1 MKSWICWGHSR
12 RQRERLKPWLLAAS
26 AKLSSINCW
35 RRRRS
40 CRPWALCD
48 CCRAWSSSSCWG
60 WRWTVRPRRTGALR
74 AHRADRADALG
85 QSVFP
90 SAPPAQE
97 LPRFHHLACRADVI
111 VVRTSFRG
119 APRRIIFNASSTASL
134 GRVCA
139 RDGGVGSASWF
150 SDALAF
156 AIKHPHV
163 LIVSCWRT
171 IQRSADRYVNEAPS
185 GTAHQHQAPHCRWLD
200 RCVDDAA
207 RGILLPADLAL
218 TRDPSQMTE
227 AINFVADTLMFG
239 GTAPLVA
246 GALPAGGASLGPFSG
261 RVPSLRNSHADLPV
275 ARSQSGTPP

>member
-1 MKSWICWGHSR
+1 MVVGGVGEAFFH
-12 RQRERLKPWLLAAS
+12 QLLAA
-26 AKLSSINCW
+26 AAIL
-35 RRRRS
+35 
-40 CRPWALCD
+40 PALG
-48 CCRAWSSSSCWG
+48 A
-60 WRWTVRPRRTGALR
+60 VRLLPGLVEQFLLGMAMDGPAQKGAGALR
-74 AHRADRADALG
+74 AHRAGRADALG
-85 QSVFP
+85 QSVYP

-111 VVRTSFRG
+111 VVRTWFRG

-246 GALPAGGASLGPFSG
+246 GALPAEGLAWAHS
-261 RVPSLRNSHADLPV
+261 ADVCLLYSKL
-275 ARSQSGTPP
+275 AC